1 MQNVTKNKVS
11 MLGDNARKYTADIIH
26 LVLTSYSSAYL
37 NPFIKSADEEQ
48 KTGIL
53 GGRERERE
61 REREKRKENNVNAQ
75 KGTNSYPS
83 ALSCKKR
90 EKSRR
95 INSLTCVNFHG
106 KLKES
111 ALSISP

>member
-1 MQNVTKNKVS
+1 VTKNKVS

-26 LVLTSYSSAYL
+26 LVLTSHSSAYL

-48 KTGIL
+48 KTRRK
-53 GGRERERE
+53 RERERE

-75 KGTNSYPS
+75 KGTNSHPS

-111 ALSISP
+111 ALSISL

>member
-61 REREKRKENNVNAQ
+61 RETEGEQCKCA
-75 KGTNSYPS
+75 KGY
-83 ALSCKKR
+83 
-90 EKSRR
+90 E
-95 INSLTCVNFHG
+95 
-106 KLKES
+106 
-111 ALSISP
+111 